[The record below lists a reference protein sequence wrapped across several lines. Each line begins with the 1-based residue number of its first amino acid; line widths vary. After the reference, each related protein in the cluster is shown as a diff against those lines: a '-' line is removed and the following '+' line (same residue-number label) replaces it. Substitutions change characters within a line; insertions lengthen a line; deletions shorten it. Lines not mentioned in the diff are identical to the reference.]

1 MQTGDSVLPS
11 FAVVVAVV
19 IAAVLAC
26 IGARLLVSNSQRR
39 RQTLDD
45 TCGGLRK
52 IHAVPTPRVGGIAV
66 AFGVVGG
73 AAIDW
78 AITGRLMPWLLLLVC
93 VAPAFIWG
101 LIEDLSKRGAVL
113 PRLVLPA
120 VAAALGFVLLDARIT
135 VLDVPGLDN
144 ILGVHAF

>member
-1 MQTGDSVLPS
+1 MGASALPN
-11 FAVVVAVV
+11 FAVVVAAV

-26 IGARLLVSNSQRR
+26 LGACLLVRSSRR
-39 RQTLDD
+39 RLQTLDD

-52 IHAVPTPRVGGIAV
+52 VHATPTPRIGGIAV
-66 AFGVVGG
+66 ALGVVGG

-78 AITGRLMPWLLLLVC
+78 AIRGQLMPWLLLLIC
-93 VAPAFIWG
+93 VAPGFIWG

-135 VLDVPGLDN
+135 QLDVPGLDN
-144 ILGVHAF
+144 VLSV

>member
-1 MQTGDSVLPS
+1 MQWGDSALPS

-19 IAAVLAC
+19 VAAVLAC
-26 IGARLLVSNSQRR
+26 IGARMLVSGGRR
-39 RQTLDD
+39 RREALDD

-52 IHAVPTPRVGGIAV
+52 VHVTPTPRIGGIAV
-66 AFGVVGG
+66 ALGVVGG

-78 AITGRLMPWLLLLVC
+78 AIRGQLMPWLLLLIC
-93 VAPAFIWG
+93 VAPGFIWG

-120 VAAALGFVLLDARIT
+120 LAAALGFVLLDARIAQ
-135 VLDVPGLDN
+135 LDVPG
-144 ILGVHAF
+144 